1 MVMLDSSALEE
12 LKKIVLLSLR
22 GTKAR
27 VYLFGSQ
34 ARGTAGMS
42 SDIDI
47 AIDGSA
53 EDMPYRISCL
63 RETLEESSFPWRVDV
78 VDMHRTAA
86 NLRKGIEQ
94 EGILWSD

>member
-12 LKKIVLLSLR
+12 LKKIVLLSLC

-34 ARGTAGMS
+34 VRGTAKMS

-47 AIDGSA
+47 AIDGSI

-78 VDMHRTAA
+78 VDMHRAAA
-86 NLRKGIEQ
+86 NLRKRIEQ